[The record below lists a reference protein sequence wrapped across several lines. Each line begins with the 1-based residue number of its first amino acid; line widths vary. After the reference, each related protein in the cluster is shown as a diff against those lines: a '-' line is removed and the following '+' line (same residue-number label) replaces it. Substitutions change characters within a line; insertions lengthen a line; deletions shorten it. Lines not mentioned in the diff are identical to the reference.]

1 MAHQAAADLDPVVRP
16 RYLPG
21 HVVEGLDPDV
31 IGVQGEDPGG
41 LAGRHPASWG
51 TITSTTKQPPGANW
65 AAALANIASW
75 ASWVVTFMIVFAT
88 R

>member
-16 RYLPG
+16 RDLPG
-21 HVVEGLDPDV
+21 YVVEGLDPDV

-41 LAGRHPASWG
+41 LAGRHPAQLG
-51 TITSTTKQPPGANW
+51 TITSTTKQPPGSNW
-65 AAALANIASW
+65 TAALANTASW
-75 ASWVVTFMIVFAT
+75 AFWVVTLMIVFAT